1 MKRTLIL
8 LGALSVGTAY
18 SQSHKV
24 GINTDN
30 PRASLE
36 VSKAAGIAATE
47 VQGLLLPQLTQAERN
62 AMNQSQFVQGLQI
75 YNTDKKC
82 VDIWTGS
89 HWQCIDGTK
98 QDNQGDTPSNPSA
111 VLHIT
116 QLGFGGVYKVGDAL
130 TDDNTVT
137 FKVKNTGS
145 VASPTLNFSNKVTF
159 TDSSGTS
166 PVTAKSG
173 QHSSFVIGAGREVTL
188 TYVLQGTPRAGNLTA
203 KLTHDGNYAQAT
215 VEVKTDV
222 DPQLPQY
229 LTLGNG
235 ERSFVSVYDDEYWPY
250 IGPTSSQAQVIAGS
264 ADGVIDPLVDIQG
277 KITTTG
283 VEVYIPVT
291 IDPAVGSQAI
301 HVNAF
306 PGTELDISST
316 YTQDNTA
323 GVIKLSWGAQT
334 LHLGDTYI
342 KAKISAVGHDVNLK
356 KLDFQTGMGQDY
368 KGIRLGEFRY
378 FNTQYGTQ
386 KSGFTV
392 RLMSGIPDRRFLVET
407 KDGGGHDVYDHKFI
421 YVPVITPSTSQYA
434 YIANQVWLNNNLGA
448 EYTRVGSPVFDP
460 GQQAKEYNDH
470 HAFGS
475 LFQYG
480 RPADGHELV
489 TYTNATTWQFKYGIS
504 TTPTTT
510 YPPQP
515 TENQTVVPT
524 VTTDTATGV
533 DTTPMWFAGTTL
545 PTNFPVTDDDNE
557 NDLCPAGFKVP
568 TGYDPLIYV
577 MALQKPTEKMNE
589 FYLRFPSNPKN
600 VTNNG
605 DNPNYPW
612 KPKLWSMESSY
623 QQFYSSG
630 SQRRTFIIYAQT
642 TDLVWSTTGQKWT
655 DWKIYPTTLFPTTSG
670 GGGGSTYDSVS
681 SSTVTPYMFRKATN
695 TGSIYQNAIIG
706 YPGWFGSYTVS
717 GITFR
722 TINDSYAIRCIKK
735 P

>member
-36 VSKAAGIAATE
+36 VSKATGIAATE

-62 AMNQSQFVQGLQI
+62 AMDQTKFVQGLQI

-82 VDIWTGS
+82 VDIWTGTN
-89 HWQCIDGTK
+89 WQCSDGTK
-98 QDNQGDTPSNPSA
+98 QDNQGDTPSSPSA

-145 VASPTLNFSNKVTF
+145 VDSPTLNFSNKVTF

-229 LTLGNG
+229 LTLGDG
-235 ERSFVSVYDDEYWPY
+235 ERSFVSVYDDDYWPY
-250 IGPTSSQAQVIAGS
+250 NGPTTTTAQVISAL
-264 ADGVIDPLVDIQG
+264 ADGLTDPLVDIQG

-291 IDPAVGSQAI
+291 IDPAVGSQPI

-306 PGTELDISST
+306 PGTELDIST
-316 YTQDNTA
+316 THTQDGN
-323 GVIKLSWGAQT
+323 GGKIKLSWGAQT
-334 LHLGDTYI
+334 LYMGDTYI
-342 KAKISAVGHDVNLK
+342 KAKISAVGQDVNLK

-392 RLMSGIPDRRFLVET
+392 RLMPGIPDRRFLVKT
-407 KDGGGHDVYDHKFI
+407 KDGGGNDIYDHQFI
-421 YVPVITPSTSQYA
+421 YVPVIIPNTSQYSYSA
-434 YIANQVWLNNNLGA
+434 YQVWLNNNLGA
-448 EYTRVGSPVFDP
+448 EYTRVSSPVFDP
-460 GQQAKEYNDH
+460 GQQAKEHNDH
-470 HAFGS
+470 NAFGS
-475 LFQYG
+475 LFQWG

-489 TYTNATTWQFKYGIS
+489 TYTNATTWQFKYS
-504 TTPTTT
+504 TTSTPTTT

-515 TENQTVVPT
+515 TENQTVEPGI
-524 VTTDTATGV
+524 VTEANGV
-533 DTTPMWFAGTTL
+533 DTTPMWFAGTNK
-545 PTNFPVTDDDNE
+545 PTGFPVTIGDTN
-557 NDLCPAGFKVP
+557 NSVCPKGFKVP
-568 TGYDPLIYV
+568 TGN
-577 MALQKPTEKMNE
+577 ALNYIIKQTNPSDKMKE
-589 FYLRFPSNPKN
+589 FLVRLPSNRFKN
-600 VTNNG
+600 A
-605 DNPNYPW
+605 DNITLYPDGYGYYGYS
-612 KPKLWSMESSY
+612 PKLWSYDVRSNAYISSTQTISGGNITRKY
-623 QQFYSSG
+623 LEIQATTDYIWDSAKKMWRLFVDSNSQDIINQGGTYVFGFGGLAYSYSG
-630 SQRRTFIIYAQT
+630 SLPTLNFFRKWDI
-642 TDLVWSTTGQKWT
+642 TDNNNALW
-655 DWKIYPTTLFPTTSG
+655 
-670 GGGGSTYDSVS
+670 TYDGVPH
-681 SSTVTPYMFRKATN
+681 TVT
-695 TGSIYQNAIIG
+695 S
-706 YPGWFGSYTVS
+706 SL
-717 GITFR
+717 
-722 TINDSYAIRCIKK
+722 AIRCVKQ
-735 P
+735 

>member
-1 MKRTLIL
+1 M
-8 LGALSVGTAY
+8 GALSVGTAY
-18 SQSHKV
+18 SQTHRV

-30 PRASLE
+30 PRATLDI
-36 VSKAAGIAATE
+36 SKVAS
-47 VQGLLLPQLTQAERN
+47 GLPTGQVEGVIFPQMTQAQRN
-62 AMNQSQFVQGLQI
+62 AMTTTQLTAGLMI

-82 VDIWTGS
+82 IDIWNGTN
-89 HWQCIDGTK
+89 WQCSDGTK

-116 QLGFGGVYKVGDAL
+116 QLGFGGVYKAGDAL

-145 VASPTLNFSNKVTF
+145 VDSPTLDFSNKVTF
-159 TDSSGTS
+159 TDGSGTS

-250 IGPTSSQAQVIAGS
+250 IGPTSSHAQVIAGS

-291 IDPAVGSQAI
+291 IDPAVGSQPI

-306 PGTELDISST
+306 PGTELDIST
-316 YTQDNTA
+316 THTQDGSA

-342 KAKISAVGHDVNLK
+342 KAKISAVGQDVNLK
-356 KLDFQTGMGQDY
+356 KLDFQTGMGLDY

-378 FNTQYGTQ
+378 INTQYGTQ

-392 RLMSGIPDRRFLVET
+392 RLMSGIPDRRFLVKT
-407 KDGGGHDVYDHKFI
+407 KDGGGNDAYDHQFI
-421 YVPVITPSTSQYA
+421 YVPVITPNDYNQY
-434 YIANQVWLNNNLGA
+434 YSLSNQVWLNNNLGA
-448 EYTRVGSPVFDP
+448 EYTRYGSPVFDP

-475 LFQYG
+475 LFQWG

-489 TYTNATTWQFKYGIS
+489 TYTNATTWAFKYG
-504 TTPTTT
+504 TTPTPTTT

-545 PTNFPVTDDDNE
+545 PAGFPVTDDNNE

-568 TGYDPLIYV
+568 TYGYILDI
-577 MALQKPTEKMNE
+577 MALQKPTEKMKE

-612 KPKLWSMESSY
+612 KPKLWSMDARY
-623 QQFYSSG
+623 QPFYSSG
-630 SQRRTFIIYAQT
+630 SDRRTFIVYAQA
-642 TDLVWSTTGQKWT
+642 TDVVWEISQQRWS
-655 DWKIYPTTLFPTTSG
+655 DWKTYPTTLFK
-670 GGGGSTYDSVS
+670 STDSPYYRYIDG
-681 SSTVTPYMFRKATN
+681 TANDYMFRKITN
-695 TGSIYQNAIIG
+695 TYSNMNSIIG
-706 YPGWFGSYTVS
+706 DAGWYGSYTNS
-717 GITFR
+717 GITTR
-722 TINDSYAIRCIKK
+722 TINDSYAIRCMKQ
-735 P
+735 

>member
-62 AMNQSQFVQGLQI
+62 AMDQTKFVQGLQI

-82 VDIWTGS
+82 VDIWTGTN
-89 HWQCIDGTK
+89 WQCSDGTK
-98 QDNQGDTPSNPSA
+98 QDNQGDTPSSPSA

-116 QLGFGGVYKVGDAL
+116 QLGFGGVYKAGDAL

-145 VASPTLNFSNKVTF
+145 VDSPTLNFSNKVTF
-159 TDSSGTS
+159 TDGSGTS
-166 PVTAKSG
+166 PVTAKTG

-203 KLTHDGNYAQAT
+203 KLTHNGNYAQAT
-215 VEVKTDV
+215 VVVKTDV

-250 IGPTSSQAQVIAGS
+250 IGPTSPQAQVIAGS
-264 ADGVIDPLVDIQG
+264 ADGVIDPLIDIQG

-291 IDPAVGSQAI
+291 IDPAVGSQPI

-306 PGTELDISST
+306 PGTELDISPT
-316 YTQDNTA
+316 FTQDNTA

-342 KAKISAVGHDVNLK
+342 KAKISAVGQDVNLK

-378 FNTQYGTQ
+378 INTQYGTQ

-392 RLMSGIPDRRFLVET
+392 RLMSGIPDRRFLVKT
-407 KDGGGHDVYDHKFI
+407 KDGGGNDVYDHQFI
-421 YVPVITPSTSQYA
+421 YVPVITPSDSQYNSLS
-434 YIANQVWLNNNLGA
+434 NQVWLNNNLGA
-448 EYTRVGSPVFDP
+448 EYTRYGSPVFDP

-470 HAFGS
+470 NAFGS
-475 LFQYG
+475 LFQWG

-489 TYTNATTWQFKYGIS
+489 TYTNATTWAFKYGTTS
-504 TTPTTT
+504 TPTTT

-545 PTNFPVTDDDNE
+545 PAGFPVTDDNNE

-568 TGYDPLIYV
+568 TYGYILDI
-577 MALQKPTEKMNE
+577 MALQKPTEKMKE

-612 KPKLWSMESSY
+612 KPKLWSMDARY
-623 QQFYSSG
+623 QPFYSSG
-630 SQRRTFIIYAQT
+630 SNRRTFIVYAQA
-642 TDLVWSTTGQKWT
+642 TDVVWEISEQRWS
-655 DWKIYPTTLFPTTSG
+655 DWKTYPTTLFKTT
-670 GGGGSTYDSVS
+670 DSPYYRYIDG
-681 SSTVTPYMFRKATN
+681 TTNDYMFRKTSN
-695 TGSIYQNAIIG
+695 SSYSMNSIIG
-706 YPGWFGSYTVS
+706 DAGWYGSYIRS
-717 GITFR
+717 GITTR
-722 TINDSYAIRCIKK
+722 TINDSYAIRCMKQ
-735 P
+735 